1 MLPVSSVDDTF
12 NIGVGAG
19 ITGAGAAT
27 SIGETVG
34 ASAGVKLGPEATT
47 PGRTSPAW
55 EVVAALAGILSGVVS
70 VGLVIA
76 GAVIAGAV
84 MMGSVIM
91 GVVIMGTADIAGA
104 TIEETLGVIIT
115 GAVIGVGPIA
125 DDITSGVCSDR
136 LVSSGKGVSAVDGG
150 RHVV

>member
-1 MLPVSSVDDTF
+1 MLPVASVDDTF

-47 PGRTSPAW
+47 PGRTPPAW
-55 EVVAALAGILSGVVS
+55 DVVAALAGIVSGAVS
-70 VGLVIA
+70 AGLVIA

-115 GAVIGVGPIA
+115 GTVIGVGPIA
-125 DDITSGVCSDR
+125 GDITSGVCSDR

-150 RHVV
+150 SHVV

>member
-1 MLPVSSVDDTF
+1 MLPVASVDDTF

-47 PGRTSPAW
+47 PGRTPPAW
-55 EVVAALAGILSGVVS
+55 DVVAALAGILSGVVS
-70 VGLVIA
+70 AGLVIA

-104 TIEETLGVIIT
+104 TIEETLGAIIT

-136 LVSSGKGVSAVDGG
+136 LVSSGKAASAVDGG

>member
-1 MLPVSSVDDTF
+1 M
-12 NIGVGAG
+12 
-19 ITGAGAAT
+19 
-27 SIGETVG
+27 
-34 ASAGVKLGPEATT
+34 GPEATT
-47 PGRTSPAW
+47 PGRTPPAW
-55 EVVAALAGILSGVVS
+55 DVVAALAGIVSGAVS
-70 VGLVIA
+70 AGLVIAGAVIA

-104 TIEETLGVIIT
+104 TIEETLGAIIT

-136 LVSSGKGVSAVDGG
+136 LVSSGKAASAVDGG
-150 RHVV
+150 SHVV